1 MRWRGGRL
9 SRNVIDA
16 RRARTGGIR
25 MGGGG
30 RRAAVGGGGG
40 LLLILVV
47 VAGLFFGV
55 DLTPLLTGGGSAGF
69 DPVRTGGPTETVTQE
84 DDEAARF
91 ASTVLAFTEDVWRDV
106 YADQTGEPYRDP
118 ELVIF
123 SGAVQS
129 ACGGAS
135 AASGPFYC
143 PADGRAYLDTQF
155 FAELD
160 RRFDAPGDFAAA
172 YVIAHEVAHHIQ
184 NLQGILGEVNR
195 LQARS
200 GQVESNALQVRVE
213 LQADCL
219 SGVWARHANDRQQIL
234 EPGDFEEALRAARAI
249 GDDTL
254 QRQAGRTVQPHTFTH
269 GTSAQRE
276 RWFTIG
282 FQSGRM
288 ADCDTFG
295 AAQL

>member
-30 RRAAVGGGGG
+30 RRAAIGGGGG
-40 LLLILVV
+40 LLLIVVV

-55 DLTPLLTGGGSAGF
+55 DLTPLLTGGGQAGF
-69 DPVRTGGPTETVTQE
+69 DPARQAGPARTVTAG

-106 YADQTGEPYRDP
+106 YLDQTGTPYRDP

-143 PADGRAYLDTQF
+143 PADGRAYLDTDF
-155 FAELD
+155 FTELD
-160 RRFDAPGDFAAA
+160 RRFGAPGDFAAA

-184 NLQGILGEVNR
+184 NLEGILGEVRR
-195 LQARS
+195 LQAVS
-200 GQVESNALQVRVE
+200 GEVESNALQVRVE

-219 SGVWARHANDRQQIL
+219 SGVWARHANDRQRIL

-254 QRQAGRTVQPHTFTH
+254 QRRAGRTVRPHTFTH

-276 RWFTIG
+276 RWFAIG
-282 FQSGRM
+282 FESGRM
-288 ADCDTFG
+288 AACDTFG
-295 AAQL
+295 ADSL

>member
-25 MGGGG
+25 TGGGG
-30 RRAAVGGGGG
+30 RRAMVGGGGG
-40 LLLILVV
+40 LLLVIVV
-47 VAGLFFGV
+47 VVGLFFGI
-55 DLTPLLTGGGSAGF
+55 DLTPLLTGGSGGTLA
-69 DPVRTGGPTETVTQE
+69 PVRPGPTQTVTAE

-106 YADQTGEPYRDP
+106 YREQTGEPYRDP

-143 PADGRAYLDTQF
+143 PADGRAYLDTDF
-155 FAELD
+155 FVELD
-160 RRFDAPGDFAAA
+160 RRFGAPGDFAAA

-200 GQVESNALQVRVE
+200 SEVQSNALQVRVE

-219 SGVWARHANDRQQIL
+219 SGVWARHANDRQRIL

-276 RWFTIG
+276 RWFVIG
-282 FQSGRM
+282 FQSGQM
-288 ADCDTFG
+288 AACDTFG
-295 AAQL
+295 ADTL

>member
-16 RRARTGGIR
+16 RRARAGGIR

-40 LLLILVV
+40 LLLIVVV